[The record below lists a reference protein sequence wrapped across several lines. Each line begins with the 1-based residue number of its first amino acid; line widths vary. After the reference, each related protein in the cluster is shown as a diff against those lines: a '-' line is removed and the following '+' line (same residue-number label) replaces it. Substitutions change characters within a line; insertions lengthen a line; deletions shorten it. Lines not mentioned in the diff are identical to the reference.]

1 MNLGECPLGERRHD
15 ASRNCPETSLSSPP
29 RQPCVM
35 SPDSARQANPDLG
48 PKQRNSRVVPYIPVK
63 LLLKFHTYVYF
74 SQDMLRSN
82 RRFVI
87 VMREVRVHRVLIQAS
102 GRPFLRTHLHWPEYT
117 PSTRKLPA
125 ANTHELAS
133 SRVPGR
139 G

>member
-1 MNLGECPLGERRHD
+1 MNLGKCPLGERRHD

-63 LLLKFHTYVYF
+63 LLLMFYEYVVLSGYAE
-74 SQDMLRSN
+74 SREGP
-82 RRFVI
+82 FVI
-87 VMREVRVHRVLIQAS
+87 AMQEVRVHRVLTQAS

-117 PSTRKLPA
+117 PSTPTFPPNQHA
-125 ANTHELAS
+125 
-133 SRVPGR
+133 
-139 G
+139 